1 MREFLAGFECT
12 IDFGLGASLAATAY
26 RVRILQHGRRKRRPY
41 RFWLYRSSLHS
52 IARAEAPNYIL

>member
-26 RVRILQHGRRKRRPY
+26 RVRILAAWSPQAPP
-41 RFWLYRSSLHS
+41 LPILVIS
-52 IARAEAPNYIL
+52 ILSPFYCSG